1 MNKLQP
7 LSSHSAFYYYH
18 VQSFHVSSGLA
29 VIAVTVQSLGIG
41 WASALASIF
50 FLVLKMCMSVWEQ
63 WETECFSQL
72 LVLQGLGTEVW
83 SSMCAWCRV
92 RVPLKWL
99 EGVWWEV
106 MLPSL
111 GMCGKAK
118 WMPWAKRI
126 GHVVGSREPQ
136 MFLAELLGDQLGCET
151 LVMSAWGTAAVV
163 LFKAHVPFPLYRFN
177 GWSLWWGFHP
187 GNFLTSGFHCQCYLV
202 FNVLPPLLFGSSSL
216 PIPPPSTMAVVYSHH
231 SKGEQCPCP
240 QENSR

>member
-1 MNKLQP
+1 
-7 LSSHSAFYYYH
+7 
-18 VQSFHVSSGLA
+18 
-29 VIAVTVQSLGIG
+29 
-41 WASALASIF
+41 
-50 FLVLKMCMSVWEQ
+50 MCMSVWEQ
-63 WETECFSQL
+63 WETECISQL

-83 SSMCAWCRV
+83 SSTCAWCRV

-126 GHVVGSREPQ
+126 GHVVRSREPQ

-187 GNFLTSGFHCQCYLV
+187 GNFLTFGFHCQCYLV
-202 FNVLPPLLFGSSSL
+202 FDVFPPLLFGSQVFPFL
-216 PIPPPSTMAVVYSHH
+216 LHP
-231 SKGEQCPCP
+231 
-240 QENSR
+240 